1 MSVSSSGLVG
11 VRFDAE
17 ASPHFFFAHRE
28 KQYRVSIDELTPPPP
43 AVDDE
48 EHDWWYEPFALSE

>member
-1 MSVSSSGLVG
+1 MML
-11 VRFDAE
+11 RL
-17 ASPHFFFAHRE
+17 HHIFFAHRE
-28 KQYRVSIDELTPPPP
+28 KQYRVSIDALTPPPP